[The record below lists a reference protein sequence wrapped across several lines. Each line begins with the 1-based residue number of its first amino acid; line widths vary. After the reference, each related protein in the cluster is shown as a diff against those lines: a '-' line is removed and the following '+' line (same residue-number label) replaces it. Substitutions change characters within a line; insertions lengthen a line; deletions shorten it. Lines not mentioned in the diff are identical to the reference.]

1 MKNKNLFLL
10 LLLASCWGPSFLFI
24 KIAVVEV
31 SPIMLT
37 AIRIGI
43 GAIVLNGLLLWK
55 SERLPTEF
63 AFWKKVLVAGFFGQ
77 ALPFALINWGEQF
90 VDSSL
95 AAVLNGLTP
104 LSTILLAQLMLPDE
118 KMTKNKVKGVLMGVA
133 GLIVLVLPSLANG
146 IASTT
151 MGIVAITMAAISY
164 GICLVYVRKNL
175 LDVKPVHAPAAQLLT
190 VTIYLVPLAFS
201 LDPTFSVMQ
210 ISWEA
215 IASMIILGVFG
226 TAIAFLIYFKLLER
240 TSAGYVSMVTLL
252 MPIFGIVLGVI
263 FLDEVINLW
272 MVVGTAGI
280 LGGIFLVNKKKEK
293 TAKQFEEHVDSK
305 YYSPFR

>member
-10 LLLASCWGPSFLFI
+10 ILLASCWGPSFLFI
-24 KIAVVEV
+24 KVAVAEV

-43 GAIVLNGLLLWK
+43 GAIVLNVLLLLK
-55 SERLPTEF
+55 SERLPTDF
-63 AFWKKVLVAGFFGQ
+63 SFWKKVLIAGFFGQ

-118 KMTKNKVKGVLMGVA
+118 KMTRNKLKGVLMGVA
-133 GLIVLVLPSLANG
+133 GLIILVAPSLANG
-146 IASTT
+146 VASTT
-151 MGIVAITMAAISY
+151 MGIVAITIATISY

-190 VTIYLVPLAFS
+190 VTIYLVPLAFF
-201 LDPTFSVMQ
+201 LDPGFSVMQ
-210 ISWEA
+210 VSWEA

-240 TSAGYVSMVTLL
+240 TSAAYVSMVTFL
-252 MPIFGIVLGVI
+252 MPIYGIVLGVI
-263 FLDEVINLW
+263 FLNERLNLW
-272 MVVGTAGI
+272 IVLGTATI
-280 LGGIFLVNKKKEK
+280 LGGIFLVNKKKQK
-293 TAKQFEEHVDSK
+293 ARRFEESLDAK
-305 YYSPFR
+305 YFSPLR